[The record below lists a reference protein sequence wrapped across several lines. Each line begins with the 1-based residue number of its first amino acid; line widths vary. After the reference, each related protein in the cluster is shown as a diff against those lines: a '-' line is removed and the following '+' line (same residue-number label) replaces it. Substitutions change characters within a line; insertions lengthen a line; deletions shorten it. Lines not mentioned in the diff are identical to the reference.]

1 MHSEL
6 MFSMDANSS
15 APNIVGAWIV
25 PQAARY
31 SARWADRGDR
41 TYLTLLVRSSVAEAM
56 VAQVCAM
63 HPSVRC
69 LKQEAVQPPAAQLG
83 A

>member
-6 MFSMDANSS
+6 MFSMDASSS
-15 APNIVGAWIV
+15 APHIVGAWIV

-31 SARWADRGDR
+31 SARWTDRGDR
-41 TYLTLLVRSSVAEAM
+41 TYLTLLVRTSVADAM

-69 LKQEAVQPPAAQLG
+69 LKQEAVAPPPTQLG

>member
-6 MFSMDANSS
+6 MFSMDASSS
-15 APNIVGAWIV
+15 APNIVGSWVV
-25 PQAARY
+25 PQAVQY

-41 TYLTLLVRSSVAEAM
+41 TYLTMVVRSTVAEAM
-56 VAQVCAM
+56 VERVCGM

-69 LKQEAVQPPAAQLG
+69 LKQEPVRASDAQLG

>member
-6 MFSMDANSS
+6 MFSMDASSS
-15 APNIVGAWIV
+15 APGIVGAWVV

-31 SARWADRGDR
+31 SARWVDRGDR
-41 TYLTLLVRSSVAEAM
+41 TYLTLLVRSTVAEAM
-56 VAQVCAM
+56 VELVCAM

-69 LKQEAVQPPAAQLG
+69 LKRDPVSAV
-83 A
+83 